1 MRRQKQNQRANRC
14 WTALAVGLATG
25 GVWAGQLTW
34 TGRGDGKSWSDAA
47 NWNATPNWSEANDLD
62 FSAVAGGATIHND
75 AATTFGAV
83 TFGADKGKIVWTA
96 DKTKTVKPKAGTIK
110 IPAGTTLDAQFA
122 VGQWGWSADSW
133 NLTISGD
140 GTLWIAGT
148 WTGGMSGGTFTLD
161 GVTAVMKVG
170 LTSDGAGDLALKNGA
185 QVTVEKSF
193 TIRRLTSESTSDKL
207 TLDGGQGATLLQAKG
222 TFAGSLAGP
231 GTFAL
236 RGGETWTLSGDSPEF
251 AGTFRLRETRLNVTG
266 SLGPQAKIVNVETGT
281 LVVSHDQ
288 TVAGVSGDAAV
299 GGIEIAEGKTLTV
312 TDGGAY
318 GARLSGA
325 GTFAL
330 DASGKTLTLSGG
342 NTLTGTMRVKA
353 GTLIA
358 ADTAGAALSG
368 YPAGLVS
375 RYTFDGDLTTDDV
388 GANGLKV
395 ASGAPTSVADG
406 LGGSRCVRFD
416 GAAKMQTAANTFIK
430 ETTPFTI
437 SFWVRTTSTDTWSN
451 GGWFLQLGNWT
462 SDEEQEVVLG
472 ATTASGQATGSL
484 MTLQGNWVVQSPWQ
498 NGAWRQYALTFD
510 GKVLTL
516 YTNGGNPVTKTKD
529 WNLANKPLTF
539 GNKVV
544 ADYDE
549 LLVFNRALSA
559 DEVKTLCETPFPAP
573 TAEAAADPVPV
584 AHWAFNDAENP
595 GKDTSGNGSDLEVV
609 NGTLSLTTDADDYGS
624 AARFTKDGAYLKS
637 SDTGLPAKFPS
648 GGASF
653 TVNVRLSGTG
663 GGQGLDLFSMGNV
676 TTAGRFFRISN
687 GNNPRRLG
695 YSWKGKTDKGED
707 KTSGDSE
714 KQTSDGILA
723 NSYVTSTFV
732 YDADAKTLTCYQD
745 GYRVNSESNVTP
757 DIDANGTVYI
767 AYNPD
772 KTSRFECKLDDVQ
785 VFAAAL
791 NAAQVRRLVQS
802 LETGA
807 VPGVVAASSVS
818 VDAGATFRTPASAS
832 VAGLSGAGAV
842 AVGAHGTLTVASASG
857 FTGTVFGP
865 GAFALVEG
873 AVLNC
878 TWDTPAIDMTGT
890 LTLPT
895 AATVSFAETAETIA
909 ADKRHSYVVA
919 RATSLAGATD
929 LSGWTCKLNGTAT
942 DKVTFKIKGSTVLAK
957 VRRGLAIVIR

>member
-1 MRRQKQNQRANRC
+1 MKRLKLNQQVSRC
-14 WTALAVGLATG
+14 WVALAAGLAMG
-25 GVWAGQLTW
+25 GLEAGQLTW
-34 TGRGDGKSWSDAA
+34 TGQGDGTSWSDAA

-62 FSAVAGGATIHND
+62 FTAVAGGATIHND
-75 AATTFGAV
+75 ATTTFGIV
-83 TFGADKGKIVWTA
+83 TFGADKGTIVWTA
-96 DKTKTVKPKAGTIK
+96 DKTVKPKSGTIK
-110 IPAGTTLDAQFA
+110 LPAGTTLNAQFA

-133 NLTISGD
+133 NLTVSGG
-140 GTLWIAGT
+140 GTLWIAAT

-161 GVTAVMKVG
+161 GVTAVMKTG
-170 LTSDGAGDLALKNGA
+170 LTSDGAGELALKNGA

-193 TIRRLTSESTSDKL
+193 TVCRLTSESVSDKL
-207 TLDGGQGATLLQAKG
+207 TLGGGLGATLLQAKG
-222 TFAGSLAGP
+222 TFAGTLAGA

-236 RGGETWTLSGDSPEF
+236 RGGETWTLSGDSPDF
-251 AGTFRLRETRLNVTG
+251 TGTFSLRETRLNVTG

-281 LVVSHDQ
+281 LIVSHDQ

-330 DASGKTLTLSGG
+330 DASGKTLTLSGA
-342 NTLTGTMRVKA
+342 NTLTGTVRVKA

-375 RYTFDGDLTTDDV
+375 RYSFDGDLTTDDL

-430 ETTPFTI
+430 EKTPFTI
-437 SFWVRTTSTDTWSN
+437 SFWVRTTSTDTWTN
-451 GGWFLQLGNWT
+451 GGCFLRLGNWT
-462 SDEEQEVVLG
+462 SAEEQEVVLG

-484 MTLQGNWVVQSPWQ
+484 MTLQGNWVPQSPWQ
-498 NGAWRQYALTFD
+498 NGGWRQYALTFD
-510 GKVLTL
+510 GTVLTL
-516 YTNGGNPVTKTKD
+516 YTNGENPVTKTKA
-529 WNLANKPLTF
+529 WNLGNTPLTF
-539 GNKVV
+539 GDKVV

-559 DEVKTLCETPFPAP
+559 DEVKALSENPFPAP
-573 TAEAAADPVPV
+573 TAEAATDPAPV

-595 GKDTSGNGSDLEVV
+595 GKDTSGNGYDLEVV
-609 NGTLSLTTDADDYGS
+609 GGTLSLTSDADDYGS
-624 AARFTKDGAYLKS
+624 AARFTKDGAYLKLS
-637 SDTGLPAKFPS
+637 GTGLPAKFPS

-653 TVNVRLSGTG
+653 TVNVRMSGTG
-663 GGQGLDLFSMGNV
+663 GGQGLDLFSMGDV
-676 TTAGRFFRISN
+676 TTAGKFFRIAN

-695 YSWKGKTDKGED
+695 SAWKSQ
-707 KTSGDSE
+707 TSGDSE

-745 GYRVNSESNVTP
+745 GYKVNSESNVTP

-767 AYNPD
+767 AYNPA
-772 KTSRFECKLDDVQ
+772 KTSRFVCKLDDVQ

-807 VPGVVAASSVS
+807 VPGTVAASSVS
-818 VDAGATFRTPASAS
+818 VDAGATFYTPASAS
-832 VAGLSGAGAV
+832 IGGLSGAGTV
-842 AVGAHGTLTVASASG
+842 AVGAHGTLAAASASG

-865 GAFALVEG
+865 GAFALAEG

-878 TWDTPAIDMTGT
+878 TRDKPALDLTGT

-895 AATVSFAETAETIA
+895 AATVSFAETPETIA
-909 ADKRHSYVVA
+909 ADTRHSYVVA

-929 LSGWTCKLNGTAT
+929 LSGWTCQLNGTAT

>member
-1 MRRQKQNQRANRC
+1 MKTQTCRKMSFPFVVAGAVLAGGLLAGSAWAANPQLV
-14 WTALAVGLATG
+14 WTG
-25 GVWAGQLTW
+25 G
-34 TGRGDGKSWSDAA
+34 GDGTKWSDAA
-47 NWNATPNWSEANDLD
+47 NWNATPDWSVANDLD
-62 FSAVAGGATIHND
+62 FTEVAGGTTIHND

-83 TFGADKGKIVWTA
+83 TFGAGKGTIVWTA
-96 DKTKTVKPKAGTIK
+96 DKAVKPKSGVITL
-110 IPAGTTLDAQFA
+110 PGGTTLDAQFA

-133 NLTISGD
+133 NLAVSGG
-140 GTLWIAGT
+140 GTLWINGT

-170 LTSDGAGDLALKNGA
+170 LTSDGAGELALKNGA
-185 QVTVEKSF
+185 QITVEKSF
-193 TIRRLTSESTSDKL
+193 AVCRLTSESASDRL
-207 TLDGGQGATLLQAKG
+207 TLGSGTRATLLQAKG
-222 TFAGSLAGP
+222 TFAGALAGA

-251 AGTFRLRETRLNVTG
+251 AGTFRLRETRMNVTG
-266 SLGPQAKIVNVETGT
+266 SLGPQAKIVNDETGT
-281 LVVSHDQ
+281 LVVAHDQ
-288 TVAGVSGDAAV
+288 TVAGVSGNAAV
-299 GGIEIAEGKTLTV
+299 GGIEIAECKTFTV
-312 TDGGAY
+312 TGGGAY

-330 DASGKTLTLSGG
+330 DASDQTLTLSGA
-342 NTLTGTMRVKA
+342 NTLTGTVRVKA

-358 ADTAGAALSG
+358 ADTADAALSG

-375 RYTFDGDLTTDDV
+375 RYSFDGDLTMDDL

-416 GAAKMQTAANTFIK
+416 GTAKMQTTANTFIK
-430 ETTPFTI
+430 EQTPFTI

-451 GGWFLQLGNWT
+451 GGWFLQFGYWT
-462 SDEEQEVVLG
+462 SKEEQEVVLG
-472 ATTASGQATGSL
+472 ATNPGGQALGTI
-484 MTLQGNWVVQSPWQ
+484 MTLQGNWVSQAAWQ
-498 NGAWRQYALTFD
+498 DGTWRQYALTFD
-510 GKVLTL
+510 GAVLTL
-516 YTNGGNPVTKTKD
+516 YTNGQKTETKTKD
-529 WNLANKPLTF
+529 WNLGNTPLTF
-539 GNKVV
+539 GHKVT

-559 DEVKTLCETPFPAP
+559 DEVKALSENPFPAP
-573 TAEAAADPVPV
+573 TADAATDPAPV
-584 AHWAFNDAENP
+584 AHWAFNDAENL
-595 GKDTSGNGSDLEVV
+595 GKDTSGNGLNLEVV
-609 NGTLSLTTDADDYGS
+609 GGTLNLTSDADDYGS
-624 AARFTKDGAYLKS
+624 AVRFTKDGAYMKLS
-637 SDTGLPAKFPS
+637 GTGLPAKFPS
-648 GGASF
+648 GRASF

-663 GGQGLDLFSMGNV
+663 GGQGLDLFSMGDV
-676 TTAGRFFRISN
+676 TTAGKFFRISN
-687 GNNPRRLG
+687 GSYPRRLG
-695 YSWKGKTDKGED
+695 YAWKD
-707 KTSGDSE
+707 KTSGDAE

-757 DIDANGTVYI
+757 DIAADGTVYI
-767 AYNPD
+767 AYNPV
-772 KTSRFECKLDDVQ
+772 KGSRFECKLDDVQ

-818 VDAGATFRTPASAS
+818 VDAGATFYTPASAS
-832 VAGLSGAGAV
+832 VAGLSGSGAV
-842 AVGAHGTLTVASASG
+842 AVGAHGTLAAASASG

-865 GAFALVEG
+865 GAFALAEN

-878 TWDTPAIDMTGT
+878 TRDTPALDMTGT

-895 AATVSFAETAETIA
+895 AATVCFAETEETLL
-909 ADKRHSYVVA
+909 ADTRRSYVVA

-929 LSGWTCKLNGTAT
+929 LSGWTCKLNGTVT
-942 DKVTFKIKGSTVLAK
+942 DKVTFKIKGGTVLAK
-957 VRRGLAIVIR
+957 VRRGLVFLIK